1 MSFSLTTS
9 HASSSSDEVSRD
21 RQRECFGIA
30 LSRGGKGRSLDWNI
44 IYARTRWEIPERF
57 RLFLS
62 GNYRWVRS
70 IDARSREAIF
80 FYLRSVY
87 VFLRHTEVFIGRW
100 MRLAF
105 SLSKTEKNFFIAS
118 AMKRVGAKYFGR
130 CSFISIF
137 VYLVEGKAW
146 SKGNNYFPPVS
157 LACCARLFLGNGHNG
172 PYKSDPC
179 QRPPSL
185 RDLSKLPCSLPAW
198 TPYLEECASSI
209 YRWNVLLKGSDRQ
222 GVEARQ
228 VYLKRVRGSQ
238 V

>member
-1 MSFSLTTS
+1 MFRNSTFPRGEGQVVGLKYHLRAHALRNSRKISFISIWKLPGSVLLTL
-9 HASSSSDEVSRD
+9 AQE
-21 RQRECFGIA
+21 
-30 LSRGGKGRSLDWNI
+30 K
-44 IYARTRWEIPERF
+44 P
-57 RLFLS
+57 
-62 GNYRWVRS
+62 
-70 IDARSREAIF
+70 F